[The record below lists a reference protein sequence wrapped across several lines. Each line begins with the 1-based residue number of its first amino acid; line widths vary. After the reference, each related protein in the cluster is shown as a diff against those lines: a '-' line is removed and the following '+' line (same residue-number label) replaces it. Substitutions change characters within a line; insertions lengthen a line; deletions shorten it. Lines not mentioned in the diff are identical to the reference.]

1 MPTPGE
7 RSKKKKFRKTIT
19 GTKIVYSNKKK
30 ARKQTD
36 PITGKKLSGVPHGK
50 KKGKLNIAKSKKKP
64 TSAFGGVLSGESRK
78 KVIEETIK
86 VKLGLKKINE
96 VPIKERKFVKQAI
109 KIVE

>member
-19 GTKIVYSNKKK
+19 KTKIVYVKKK
-30 ARKQTD
+30 AKKQTD
-36 PITGKKLSGVPHGK
+36 PITGKKLAGVPHGK

-64 TSAFGGVLSGESRK
+64 TGMFGGILSGESRK

-86 VKLGLKKINE
+86 VKLGLKKLEN
-96 VPIKERKFVKQAI
+96 VPIKEKKFVEQAKK
-109 KIVE
+109 KIE